1 LLGPMRHRGTVSIGM
16 ASGNTSDHKHR
27 RSTKMGATA
36 AEQTLFR
43 KLKSTAIPC
52 DWQSVLTPC
61 SAAEDEC
68 ESAEA
73 DATETDRPGQTGTA
87 RAGQA
92 PGRRQGRVGQ
102 NTSREH
108 YQRRPVCRDVG
119 NTGTVLRAAAR
130 EIWLIGANVCPWP
143 MDELIDRKECDPGLE
158 EAVKTII
165 YAAPRSE
172 SKELQEVR
180 NLLTMRFGHAF
191 AQTAIDN
198 TDNKVSPRV
207 LSKLG
212 VDPPS
217 ATLVTRYLR
226 EIARTYNVEWG
237 QESDG
242 DDDSDGGGGIAA
254 LEPPLEAE
262 LSTGDSTRRE
272 PIAMAPPSPTSENL
286 HPHIKL
292 PPNTLPAKKP
302 EPKPKATGGGAGGIA
317 EGIPKAPSLDDLMSR
332 FEALKKR

>member
-1 LLGPMRHRGTVSIGM
+1 MQLKMSVNRLRLMQQKQTALAKQARRELAQLLDQG
-16 ASGNTSDHKHR
+16 K
-27 RSTKMGATA
+27 
-36 AEQTLFR
+36 E
-43 KLKSTAIPC
+43 
-52 DWQSVLTPC
+52 
-61 SAAEDEC
+61 
-68 ESAEA
+68 ESARIRVENIIRE
-73 DATETDRPGQTGTA
+73 DLFVEMLEILELYCELLLA
-87 RAGQA
+87 RFGLLEQ
-92 PGRRQGRVGQ
+92 
-102 NTSREH
+102 
-108 YQRRPVCRDVG
+108 
-119 NTGTVLRAAAR
+119 
-130 EIWLIGANVCPWP
+130 
-143 MDELIDRKECDPGLE
+143 MKECDPGLE

-180 NLLTMRFGHAF
+180 SLLTMRFGLPF

-217 ATLVTRYLR
+217 PTLVTRYLR
-226 EIARTYNVEWG
+226 EIARTYNIEWG
-237 QESDG
+237 EDNDSVSSDG
-242 DDDSDGGGGIAA
+242 EGGIAS

-272 PIAMAPPSPTSENL
+272 PIAMAPPSPSSENL

-292 PPNTLPAKKP
+292 PPNTIPRRP
-302 EPKPKATGGGAGGIA
+302 TEPKPQEKITDGV
-317 EGIPKAPSLDDLMSR
+317 PKAPSIDDLMSR

>member
-1 LLGPMRHRGTVSIGM
+1 MV
-16 ASGNTSDHKHR
+16 
-27 RSTKMGATA
+27 
-36 AEQTLFR
+36 
-43 KLKSTAIPC
+43 
-52 DWQSVLTPC
+52 
-61 SAAEDEC
+61 
-68 ESAEA
+68 
-73 DATETDRPGQTGTA
+73 
-87 RAGQA
+87 
-92 PGRRQGRVGQ
+92 
-102 NTSREH
+102 
-108 YQRRPVCRDVG
+108 
-119 NTGTVLRAAAR
+119 
-130 EIWLIGANVCPWP
+130 
-143 MDELIDRKECDPGLE
+143 RKECDPGLE

-180 NLLTMRFGHAF
+180 NLLVMRFGHAF
-191 AQTAIDN
+191 AQTAIEN

-212 VDPPS
+212 VEPPS
-217 ATLVTRYLR
+217 PTLVTRYLR

-237 QESDG
+237 EESE
-242 DDDSDGGGGIAA
+242 DDASDGGGGIAA

-302 EPKPKATGGGAGGIA
+302 ERTEPKPKITSGGSGNIA

-332 FEALKKR
+332 FEALKKW